1 MNPVNSRNDF
11 GHDDSAMNIVMAII
25 IIIKTVT
32 YKYQLSLIDTRD
44 KIVRSTE

>member
-25 IIIKTVT
+25 IIKTVT
-32 YKYQLSLIDTRD
+32 YKYQLSLIDMRD
-44 KIVRSTE
+44 KIVRSTG